1 MKRIRNT
8 RDVLESYYRYI
19 IVGVL
24 FLLLVIILAFFSQKS
39 RKEKAESDEVI
50 SMSADVA
57 ISTNDIMPTEEPLKI
72 NAYPELNALMEK
84 YFVALSSGDIDSLH
98 DICSQI
104 EDDAEKRI
112 TVKAKYI
119 EDYEEIVCYTKSG
132 PYPDSYIVF
141 VSYLIKYKDIDTP
154 APGMSTLLV
163 YRDESGNYYV
173 HNGDIDEPAEK
184 YIKGMVEQNDV
195 IDMLDKIEKDYEDA
209 LDNDNALKAFMDTF
223 PARIEADIMNTI
235 KNPEGGEETAT
246 EEDREEKEIII
257 AKDGVRVRSSPDSKD
272 DKNVISTVAKG
283 DRYKQT
289 GTENGW
295 SVIKYK
301 DTVGYIRSDMV
312 SDPEEGN
319 SEGANEKTDGSTIEI
334 VDDGVR
340 VRSTPTTDTEN
351 ILGSVDNGESFTL
364 IDETDGWYQIEYKG
378 HTGYIKADSGL
389 AKRK

>member
-24 FLLLVIILAFFSQKS
+24 FLLLVIILAVFSKKS

-50 SMSADVA
+50 STSADVA
-57 ISTNDIMPTEEPLKI
+57 ISANDIMLTEEPLKI
-72 NAYPELNALMEK
+72 NAYPEVNALMEK
-84 YFVALSSGDIDSLH
+84 YFVALSSGDIDSLRE
-98 DICSQI
+98 ICSQM

-119 EDYEEIVCYTKSG
+119 DDYEEIDCYTKSG

-163 YRDESGNYYV
+163 FRDGSGNYYV
-173 HNGDIDEPAEK
+173 HNDDIDEPTEK
-184 YIKGMVEQNDV
+184 YIKGVVEQNDV
-195 IDMLDKIEKDYEDA
+195 IEMLDKVEKDYADA
-209 LDNDNALKAFMDTF
+209 LDNDNTLKAFMDAF
-223 PARIEADIMNTI
+223 PARIEADVMSMT
-235 KNPEGGEETAT
+235 KNPEGGDETAT
-246 EEDREEKEIII
+246 EGDHEEKEIII
-257 AKDGVRVRSSPDSKD
+257 VKDGVRVRSSPDSTD

-283 DRYKQT
+283 DRYIQT

-301 DTVGYIRSDMV
+301 DTVGYIRSDMI
-312 SDPEEGN
+312 SDPKESN
-319 SEGANEKTDGSTIEI
+319 SEVSNDKTDGSTIEI

-340 VRSTPTTDTEN
+340 VRSTPTTNEEN
-351 ILGSVDNGESFTL
+351 ILGSVDSGESFTL